1 MGVKVANETSVS
13 MNDIASISQEITEIT
28 DKLLI
33 SVESEMVALENVAFA
48 VESISN
54 MTTKNLSVAQESA
67 NSIEELTQQA
77 VTLQQMVEKFETRN
91 QSIYE
96 ERR

>member
-1 MGVKVANETSVS
+1 
-13 MNDIASISQEITEIT
+13 
-28 DKLLI
+28 
-33 SVESEMVALENVAFA
+33 MVALENVAFA

>member
-1 MGVKVANETSVS
+1 

-77 VTLQQMVEKFETRN
+77 VTLQQMVEKFETRS

>member
-1 MGVKVANETSVS
+1 MLFRS
-13 MNDIASISQEITEIT
+13 DIASISQEITEIT
-28 DKLLI
+28 DKLLV

-91 QSIYE
+91 QNIYE